1 LRQRNERT
9 KKKPTL
15 RDKIWRTKIKRSKVE
30 MEKKMDGERDRDE
43 EDESQGPCDKQV
55 SGHHRF

>member
-30 MEKKMDGERDRDE
+30 MEKKMDGEKDRDE
-43 EDESQGPCDKQV
+43 E
-55 SGHHRF
+55 